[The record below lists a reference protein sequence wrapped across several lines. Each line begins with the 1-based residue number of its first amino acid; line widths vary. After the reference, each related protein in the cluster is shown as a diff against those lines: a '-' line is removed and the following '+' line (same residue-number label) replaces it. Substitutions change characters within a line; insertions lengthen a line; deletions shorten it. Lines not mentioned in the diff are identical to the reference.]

1 MLEITT
7 PPDPRTGATV
17 RLFDPLDWIHAITAH
32 IPDRGRHGVRYYGA
46 FANRARAPKASSEQ
60 QTPPATGPGAS
71 AHAASELV
79 QRRRASWARLIQKI
93 FEVDPLLCVC
103 GAEMKIISFITDP
116 RVVDRILRHLESQ
129 ACRARD
135 PFEPRATAGRRQFLA
150 MNSNEG
156 RWSIGLISIPSFGR
170 SMCVPVGR
178 PMSHESAGKREYFRR
193 DSLNLLSGP
202 QNRVSLPNKVLT
214 SAGLEIECPIVPC
227 GSDWVETRRR
237 ESFPVEPFLSQ

>member
-1 MLEITT
+1 
-7 PPDPRTGATV
+7 
-17 RLFDPLDWIHAITAH
+17 
-32 IPDRGRHGVRYYGA
+32 
-46 FANRARAPKASSEQ
+46 
-60 QTPPATGPGAS
+60 
-71 AHAASELV
+71 
-79 QRRRASWARLIQKI
+79 
-93 FEVDPLLCVC
+93 
-103 GAEMKIISFITDP
+103 
-116 RVVDRILRHLESQ
+116 
-129 ACRARD
+129 
-135 PFEPRATAGRRQFLA
+135 